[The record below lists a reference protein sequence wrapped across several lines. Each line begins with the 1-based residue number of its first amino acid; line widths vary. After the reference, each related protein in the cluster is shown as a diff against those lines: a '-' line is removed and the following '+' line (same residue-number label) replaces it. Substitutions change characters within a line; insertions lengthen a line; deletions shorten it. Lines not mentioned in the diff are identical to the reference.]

1 MEPAGPN
8 SRVVRYGDD
17 VFEAVISM
25 VSERISIRKAAAACG
40 VSLSTVD
47 RWVSQ
52 SQAGKPHGA
61 NGGGVSDG
69 MCEPYRE
76 ER

>member
-1 MEPAGPN
+1 
-8 SRVVRYGDD
+8 
-17 VFEAVISM
+17 M